1 MKPYITI
8 ITSTY
13 NAAKTLRRCLDS
25 VETQSYQNI
34 EHIIIDGNSSDG
46 TQDIIAEYASKP
58 ESKISYWKSE
68 PDSGIYN
75 AWNKALPH
83 INGEWVLFLGA
94 DDYYCENIL
103 DKIIPTLQKLP
114 QNITIAYGKVSVFDA
129 ETNTVIRTLG
139 KNWDY
144 HKKGFFNGLLML
156 PHQGVFHRRTVFEK
170 YGGFNDTYRIAADYD
185 FLYPILEAEE
195 PVFIDEII
203 AMYSNEGI
211 SSNLENSLRC
221 LAEYEETVKKH
232 GRKVSILFRA
242 MKLKTKMLIFCK
254 IHNLKLMYTLIDK
267 SYNYVVKHL

>member
-46 TQDIIAEYASKP
+46 TQDIITEYAAK
-58 ESKISYWKSE
+58 ENTRISYWISE
-68 PDSGIYN
+68 SDSGIYN

-94 DDYYCENIL
+94 DDYYCENIF
-103 DKIIPTLQKLP
+103 DKIISTLQKLP
-114 QNITIAYGKVSVFDA
+114 QNITIAYGKVSMFDA
-129 ETNTVIRTLG
+129 DTNTVIRTLG

-170 YGGFNDTYRIAADYD
+170 YGGFNDTYNIAADYS
-185 FLYPILEAEE
+185 FLYPILESEE

-211 SSNLENSLRC
+211 SSNLENSLHC

-254 IHNLKLMYTLIDK
+254 IHNLKLMYTMIDK
-267 SYNYVVKHL
+267 SYNYVVKNL